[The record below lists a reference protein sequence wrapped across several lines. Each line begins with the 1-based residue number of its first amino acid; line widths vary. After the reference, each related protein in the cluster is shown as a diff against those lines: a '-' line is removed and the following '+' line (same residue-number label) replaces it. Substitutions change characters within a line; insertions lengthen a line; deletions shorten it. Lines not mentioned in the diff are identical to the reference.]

1 MVIQKRFLSI
11 SVNCTGHTD
20 SYFCGTGYFI
30 QSNCDRYSNVP
41 ILCPTMCKVCPCKSI
56 PSTDIGLL
64 HVSTREI
71 FHSWGDGRHRAANLD
86 LCSTLMAIEQW
97 GIFNVPQLLWHGP
110 TLYNGHISEDP
121 WHSHLMTRVWQWSC
135 HYRRKFV
142 PTVIEANA
150 LPLCQRGCS

>member
-64 HVSTREI
+64 HFPLENFSLIGR
-71 FHSWGDGRHRAANLD
+71 RHRAANLD
-86 LCSTLMAIEQW
+86 LCSALMAIEQR
-97 GIFNVPQLLWHGP
+97 GILNVPHLLFHGP

-121 WHSHLMTRVWQWSC
+121 WHSHLMTGVWQRSC

-142 PTVIEANA
+142 PTGIDASA
-150 LPLCQRGCS
+150 LPLCQRCGR